1 MKNTGSPFFIEDKD
15 FLSKGQ
21 KKTIDSLVEDR
32 QVPFYLSPVAAVK
45 NDKCV
50 NFGHQV
56 ITRADK
62 GAQLPGIENSE
73 LVNFTRELLSTFC
86 TKHKIK
92 YKSIYRAAIN
102 VTVPNNVV
110 YKVGKHKDHLFPH
123 KQLLIY
129 LNNSYDGDTVILDYK
144 DKEYKVV
151 SPKIYKG
158 VMFGSTNH
166 YHYLPTQGTRVVMII
181 TFI

>member
-1 MKNTGSPFFIEDKD
+1 MKNKYSPFFVEDKD
-15 FLSKGQ
+15 FLSKDQ
-21 KKTIDSLVEDR
+21 KKTIDYLVED
-32 QVPFYLSPVAAVK
+32 QQIPFYLSHVAAEK

-50 NFGHQV
+50 NFRHQV
-56 ITRADK
+56 IARADK
-62 GAQLPGIENSE
+62 DAQLPGIENSE
-73 LVNFTRELLSTFC
+73 LVDFTRGLLSTFC

-92 YKSIYRAAIN
+92 YKLIYRASIN
-102 VTVPNNVV
+102 VTMPNNVV

-144 DKEYKVV
+144 DKKYKIV

-158 VMFGSTNH
+158 IMFSSTNH